1 MAMGRDRGLVIAC
14 AGAALLL
21 VLTLWAYRTPAP
33 LAADAPAT
41 AFSAVRAR
49 EILKDLV
56 GDGVPH
62 PLGSAADA
70 AVRDR
75 IVKRLT
81 ELGYKTELQTGIAC
95 NDFATCGTPTNII
108 ATRGDLGGKDAV
120 MLAAHYDSVPAGPGA
135 SDDGAG
141 VANLLE
147 IARILTVIAEPR
159 HPVVL
164 LVTDGE
170 EAGLLGAYV
179 FTREHPLAKQIKA
192 AVNMEARGTSGPSFM
207 FETGSANAWLMRLYG
222 STTLEPITNSLC
234 YVIYKM
240 LPNNTDFTVFK
251 AAAYQGFNLAFIGNV
266 GQYHTPLD
274 NWENSSAST
283 MQHQGANALSALLA
297 LANSPEL
304 SHPPSNSMFFDVLAR
319 SVIVWPLSFVL
330 PAAIVA
336 LVLLLAAAAVLMRKG
351 YLSVDQAVSGFFG
364 ALVNVLLGG
373 VLSVG
378 ALVLLRFLGRLPP
391 MQAPPW
397 IAHPIAMHVAFAA
410 LTLLSA
416 AAVGAWF
423 ARRAG
428 FWGFWFGG
436 AIIISLLSVATA
448 AFLPAADYV
457 LLLAALAA
465 PLAAL
470 PCLLAINQ
478 GRTPTLGNT
487 DVAALVPGLF
497 MLALFL
503 PLLLLLYSAL
513 GTLAWPIST
522 VVLCLT
528 AGFLLPLLGNATR
541 AAHQRLAVV
550 AAVAAFGGTC
560 ITILL
565 PTYSTSWPQR
575 VNVEYWVDADSSRA
589 HWWTQAASLHLP
601 RAMGEA
607 LHFDPV
613 PRERFPGYPLEGF
626 FAEAPILKLAAP
638 ELQQLS
644 ATAGASSNGASS
656 SGVTTSHLE
665 LLLQSRRGAP
675 AAFVIFPASAAVHE
689 VVIDTPSGPLHA
701 KLHTLRNG
709 TTVLRAPG
717 LPAAGLK
724 FAVDAAAAPMTVQ
737 VFDESYGL
745 PEDLPDGKALL
756 RARPQNATSS
766 QDGDVTVV
774 QRTVRLDPAAGR

>member
-1 MAMGRDRGLVIAC
+1 
-14 AGAALLL
+14 
-21 VLTLWAYRTPAP
+21 
-33 LAADAPAT
+33 
-41 AFSAVRAR
+41 
-49 EILKDLV
+49 
-56 GDGVPH
+56 
-62 PLGSAADA
+62 
-70 AVRDR
+70 
-75 IVKRLT
+75 
-81 ELGYKTELQTGIAC
+81 
-95 NDFATCGTPTNII
+95 
-108 ATRGDLGGKDAV
+108 
-120 MLAAHYDSVPAGPGA
+120 
-135 SDDGAG
+135 
-141 VANLLE
+141 
-147 IARILTVIAEPR
+147 
-159 HPVVL
+159 
-164 LVTDGE
+164 
-170 EAGLLGAYV
+170 
-179 FTREHPLAKQIKA
+179 
-192 AVNMEARGTSGPSFM
+192 MEARGTSGPSFM

-222 STTLEPITNSLC
+222 ATTLEPITNSLC

-436 AIIISLLSVATA
+436 AIIISLLSAATA

-607 LHFDPV
+607 VHFDPV

-626 FAEAPILKLAAP
+626 FAEAPVLKLAAP

-644 ATAGASSNGASS
+644 ATTGASSDGIPSNGVS
-656 SGVTTSHLE
+656 TSHLE
-665 LLLQSRRGAP
+665 LLLQSPRGAP
-675 AAFVIFPASAAVHE
+675 AAFVIFPAGAAVHE
-689 VVIDTPSGPLHA
+689 IVIDTPSGPLHA

>member
-1 MAMGRDRGLVIAC
+1 MAMGKDRGLIIAC
-14 AGAALLL
+14 AGVALLSA
-21 VLTLWAYRTPAP
+21 VTLWAYGTPSP
-33 LAADAPAT
+33 LPADAPSS

-49 EILKDLV
+49 QILKDLV

-62 PLGSAADA
+62 PLGSAANA

-81 ELGYKTELQTGIAC
+81 ELGYATELQTGVAC

-108 ATRGDLGGKDAV
+108 ATRGDLGSKDAV

-135 SDDGAG
+135 ADDGAG

-147 IARILTVIAEPR
+147 IARILTVIPEPR

-179 FTREHPLAKQIKA
+179 FTRDHPLAKQVKA
-192 AVNMEARGTSGPSFM
+192 AVNMEARGVSGPSFM

-222 STTLEPITNSLC
+222 QTTLEPITNSLC

-251 AAAYQGFNLAFIGNV
+251 AAGYQGFNLAFIGDV
-266 GQYHTPLD
+266 GHYHTPLD
-274 NWENSSAST
+274 SWENSSAST

-297 LANSPEL
+297 LANSPDL
-304 SHPPSNSMFFDVLAR
+304 NQSASNSMFFDVLAR
-319 SVIVWPLSFVL
+319 GVIVWPLSFVL
-330 PAAIVA
+330 PAAIAA
-336 LVLLLAAAAVLMRKG
+336 LVLLLAAAVLLMRKG
-351 YLSVDQAVSGFFG
+351 YLSFGQAAYGILG

-378 ALVLLRFLGRLPP
+378 VIALLRFLGRVPP
-391 MQAPPW
+391 IQAPPW
-397 IAHPIAMHVAFAA
+397 IAHPMAMHIAFPA

-416 AAVGAWF
+416 AAVGAGF
-423 ARRAG
+423 VRRAG
-428 FWGFWFGG
+428 FWGLWFGG
-436 AIIISLLSVATA
+436 AMLIALLSVAIA
-448 AFLPAADYV
+448 AILPAADYV
-457 LLLAALAA
+457 MLLAALVAA
-465 PLAAL
+465 LAVL
-470 PCLLAINQ
+470 PCLIPIIK
-478 GRTPTLGNT
+478 GRTPTSGSA
-487 DVAALVPGLF
+487 DAAALIPGLV
-497 MLALFL
+497 MLGLFL

-513 GTLAWPIST
+513 GTLAWPIGT

-541 AAHQRLAVV
+541 AARQRVAVL
-550 AAVAAFGGTC
+550 AAVAGFGGIC

-565 PTYSTSWPQR
+565 PTYSASWPQR
-575 VNVEYWVDADSSRA
+575 VNVEYWVDADSGRA
-589 HWWTQAASLHLP
+589 HWWTQATSLHLP
-601 RAMGEA
+601 RAMSEA
-607 LHFDPV
+607 VHFDPV
-613 PRERFPGYPLEGF
+613 PRERFPAYPLEGF
-626 FAEAPILKLAAP
+626 FAEAPALRLAAP
-638 ELQQLS
+638 ELQLLA
-644 ATAGASSNGASS
+644 ATSS
-656 SGVTTSHLE
+656 HIE
-665 LLLQSRRGAP
+665 LLLHSPRGAP
-675 AAFVIFPASAAVHE
+675 SAFVIFPASAAVQE
-689 VVIDTPSGPLHA
+689 VVIATPTGPLRA

-717 LPAAGLK
+717 LPEAGLK
-724 FAVDAAAAPMTVQ
+724 FAIDAAAAPMTVQ

-756 RARPQNATSS
+756 RTRPKNATSS

>member
-1 MAMGRDRGLVIAC
+1 MAMGKDRGLIIAC
-14 AGAALLL
+14 AGVALLS
-21 VLTLWAYRTPAP
+21 VVTLWMYGTPAP
-33 LAADAPAT
+33 IAADAPAT

-70 AVRDR
+70 VVRDR

-81 ELGYKTELQTGIAC
+81 ALGYATELQTGLAC

-108 ATRGDLGGKDAV
+108 ATRGDMTGKDAV

-147 IARILTVIAEPR
+147 IARILTVVPAPR

-179 FTREHPLAKQIKA
+179 FTRDHPLAKQIKA
-192 AVNMEARGTSGPSFM
+192 AVNMEARGVSGPSFM
-207 FETGSANAWLMRLYG
+207 FETGSANAWLLRLYG
-222 STTLEPITNSLC
+222 EATLEPITNSLC

-251 AAAYQGFNLAFIGNV
+251 AANYQGFNLAFIGDV
-266 GQYHTPLD
+266 GHYHTPLD
-274 NWENSSAST
+274 SWENSSAST

-297 LANSPEL
+297 LANTSDLNQPA
-304 SHPPSNSMFFDVLAR
+304 SNAMFFDVLAR

-330 PAAIVA
+330 PAAIA
-336 LVLLLAAAAVLMRKG
+336 ALLLLCAAAGLLNRKG
-351 YLSVDQAVSGFFG
+351 YLSYAQAAYGFLG
-364 ALVNVLLGG
+364 ALVNVLMGG
-373 VLSVG
+373 VLSVSVI
-378 ALVLLRFLGRLPP
+378 ALLRFLGRVPP

-397 IAHPIAMHVAFAA
+397 IAHPIAMHIAFPA

-423 ARRAG
+423 VRRAG
-428 FWGFWFGG
+428 FWGLWFGG
-436 AIIISLLSVATA
+436 TMLIALLSVAIA
-448 AFLPAADYV
+448 AILPAADYV
-457 LLLAALAA
+457 VLLAALTAA
-465 PLAAL
+465 LAVL
-470 PCLLAINQ
+470 PCLHAIVK
-478 GRTPTLGNT
+478 GRTPTAGST
-487 DVAALVPGLF
+487 DAAALLPGLV

-513 GTLAWPIST
+513 GTLAWPIGT

-528 AGFLLPLLGNATR
+528 AGFLLPLMGTATR
-541 AAHQRLAVV
+541 AARQRLAIL
-550 AAVAAFGGTC
+550 AAVAAFGGIC
-560 ITILL
+560 ITVLL
-565 PTYSTSWPQR
+565 PTYSPSWPQR
-575 VNVEYWVDADSSRA
+575 VNVEYWVDADSDDA
-589 HWWTQAASLHLP
+589 HWWTQAASMHLP
-601 RAMGEA
+601 RAMAEA

-626 FAEAPILKLAAP
+626 FAKAPALKLAAP
-638 ELQQLS
+638 ELRQLS
-644 ATAGASSNGASS
+644 ATSGAPM
-656 SGVTTSHLE
+656 SHVE
-665 LLLQSRRGAP
+665 LLLHSPRGAP
-675 AAFVIFPASAAVHE
+675 AAFVIFPASAAVQDI
-689 VVIDTPSGPLHA
+689 VIATPSGPLRA

-709 TTVLRAPG
+709 ATVLRAPG
-717 LPAAGLK
+717 LPEAGLK
-724 FAVDAAAAPMTVQ
+724 FAIDAAAAPMTVQ

-745 PEDLPDGKALL
+745 PEELPDGKVLL
-756 RARPQNATSS
+756 RARPKNATSS